1 MKFVHDFV
9 NSRDELRLGEEIM
22 HLRLWRA
29 LALSALAVGAAGAHA
44 VTVYGITET
53 RQLVSWD
60 SSAPN
65 QLLSGVF
72 YSGLAVN
79 EQILGIDFRPAN
91 GLLYAVG
98 TFGNIYTLNTTTGV
112 ATYVSTLSTTL
123 NGTSFGI
130 DFNPVPDRLRITSD
144 LDQNLRVNVDT
155 GAAIIDG
162 TLNPNNPNIVASAY
176 TNNFAG
182 ATSTTLYNIDSV
194 TDSLMIQNPPNAG
207 TQILVGSLGVNVSA
221 QTTFDIIGV
230 DTAFMASQL
239 VGDTASSF
247 FMVNLATGA
256 VTNMGFVGSSQSNEA
271 LSIRSM
277 AAVPEPGTMIAL
289 GLGLSALAAR
299 RRRRA

>member
-1 MKFVHDFV
+1 MQ
-9 NSRDELRLGEEIM
+9 M
-22 HLRLWRA
+22 WRA
-29 LALSALAVGAAGAHA
+29 LALGALAVGAAGAQA

-60 SSAPN
+60 SATPN

-72 YSGLAVN
+72 YSGLASN

-91 GLLYAVG
+91 NMLYAVG
-98 TFGNIYTLNTTTGV
+98 TFGNIYTLNTTTG
-112 ATYVSTLSTTL
+112 AASFVSSLTTTL

-130 DFNPVPDRLRITSD
+130 DFNPVADRLRITSD

-155 GAAIIDG
+155 GVTTVDG
-162 TLNPNNPNIVASAY
+162 TLNPNNPNIVGSAY

-182 ATSTTLYNIDSV
+182 ATSTTLYNVDSV

-207 TQILVGSLGVNVSA
+207 GQVLVGPLGVNVSA
-221 QTTFDIIGV
+221 QTTFDIVGTN
-230 DTAFMASQL
+230 TAFMSSQL

-247 FMVNLATGA
+247 FMVNLATG
-256 VTNMGFVGSSQSNEA
+256 TTSNMGFVGSSQSNEA

-289 GLGLSALAAR
+289 GLGLSALIAR

>member
-1 MKFVHDFV
+1 V
-9 NSRDELRLGEEIM
+9 NREGYGVYLNC
-22 HLRLWRA
+22 RA
-29 LALSALAVGAAGAHA
+29 SARRGNYAYANVAGFGPGSVGGAAGAQA

-60 SSAPN
+60 SATPN

-72 YSGLAVN
+72 YSGLASN

-91 GLLYAVG
+91 NMLYAVG
-98 TFGNIYTLNTTTGV
+98 TFGNIYTLNTTTG
-112 ATYVSTLSTTL
+112 AASFVSSLTTTL

-130 DFNPVPDRLRITSD
+130 DFNPVADRLRITSD

-155 GAAIIDG
+155 GATVVDG
-162 TLNPNNPNIVASAY
+162 TLNPNNPNIVGSAY

-182 ATSTTLYNIDSV
+182 ATSTTLYNVDSV

-207 TQILVGSLGVNVSA
+207 GQVLVGPLGVNVSA
-221 QTTFDIIGV
+221 QTTFDIVGV
-230 DTAFMASQL
+230 NTAFMSSQL

-247 FMVNLATGA
+247 FMVNLATG
-256 VTNMGFVGSSQSNEA
+256 TTSNMGFVGSSQSNEA

-289 GLGLSALAAR
+289 GLGLSALIAR